1 MRLIYATSSYFKNEN
16 PEKCKVTKKYFF
28 FKKKK
33 KKNYKSFRF
42 NRSAPSARSRTRRRQ
57 VMLCVRK
64 EKNL

>member
-33 KKNYKSFRF
+33 KKIINHFVSIA
-42 NRSAPSARSRTRRRQ
+42 APQAPGPGPGAD
-57 VMLCVRK
+57 K
-64 EKNL
+64 